1 MSETRQQIDSTA
13 VRVTFFE
20 DRAEVARKARCR
32 VQKGASWVAVRG
44 VSAVVDDPTVVATVS
59 DIRGAIRDDIRDAAR
74 VIAARVIAARVVRRV
89 RHVPAASP
97 GEVEALEAAFLQAA
111 RARQG
116 AEDALRRAQALEG
129 RCAALFDTLLQA
141 VQRVPLVSDEAGGE
155 PEWRAGFAEIDEAGR
170 AALDQVSACQ
180 AALLAAREEEAR
192 AGLRLGEARKVQPL
206 HETEVE
212 VQIEAQAEGEVE
224 IDLTYR
230 TPCAL
235 WRPEH
240 VAQLVSRTEGE
251 KTVHE
256 IALRTL
262 ATVWQRTG
270 EAWRDVECRFS
281 TARPAQSAQAPL
293 LSDDVL
299 ESRRK
304 TDAERGRVV
313 VEARE
318 QAIAVAGLQRGARA
332 VDEMPGVEDG
342 GEPLW
347 LRAPRPATIPG
358 DGQPC
363 RVEISEAVLPCQVDL
378 VSFPERS
385 EAVFVRATATHQG
398 DAPILAGP
406 VRLLRG
412 SETVGS
418 GRLLFVARGEPFELG
433 FGPDDGLRVRREVE
447 EARDTS
453 ILGTQ
458 KITRT
463 VRVFLSN
470 LSGAPRRLTLTER
483 VPVSEVED
491 LKVAVTAATGAR
503 PREQADPDGMIRFDV
518 TIEGRGQRELQLT
531 YRIEAAAKVHLP
543 F

>member
-1 MSETRQQIDSTA
+1 MSETRQQIESTA

-20 DRAEVARKARCR
+20 DRAEVARRARCH
-32 VQKGASWVAVRG
+32 VGKGTSWVAVRG
-44 VSAVVDDPTVVATVS
+44 VSAVVDDPTVVAGV
-59 DIRGAIRDDIRDAAR
+59 RGEH
-74 VIAARVIAARVVRRV
+74 ARVIAARVVRRV
-89 RHVPAASP
+89 RHVPAATP
-97 GEVEALEAAFLQAA
+97 GEVEALEAAFQQAV
-111 RARQG
+111 RARLG

-141 VQRVPLVSDEAGGE
+141 VQRVPLQTEEGEA
-155 PEWRAGFAEIDEAGR
+155 PEWRAGFDEIDEAGR

-180 AALLAAREEEAR
+180 AAVLEAREEEAR
-192 AGLRLGEARKVQPL
+192 AGLRFSEARKVQPRY
-206 HETEVE
+206 ETEVE
-212 VQIEAQAEGEVE
+212 VQIEAQAAGEVE
-224 IDLTYR
+224 IELTYR

-240 VAQLVSRTEGE
+240 VAQLSSRAEGE
-251 KTVHE
+251 GTVHE
-256 IALRTL
+256 ISLRTL
-262 ATVWQRTG
+262 ASIWQRTG
-270 EAWRDVECRFS
+270 EEWRDVECRFS

-347 LRAPRPATIPG
+347 LRAPRPATLPS

-363 RVEISEAVLPCQVDL
+363 RVEISEATLSCQVDL

-385 EAVFVRATATHQG
+385 EAVFVRATATHLG

-463 VRVFLSN
+463 VRIFLSN

-483 VPVSEVED
+483 VPVSEVEE
-491 LKVAVTAATGAR
+491 LKVAVTAAGGAR
-503 PREQADPDGMIRFDV
+503 ISDQDGMARFDV
-518 TIEGRGQRELQLT
+518 TIEGRGQKELQLT